1 MVKISAFILHPFLPL
16 VHVAKMKNESD
27 QSVIHSERYPLCEG
41 GIIFL
46 KKEKSHCAQSRVLLI
61 ALELL
66 GTNE

>member
-46 KKEKSHCAQSRVLLI
+46 RERKKLTVPNRAYF
-61 ALELL
+61 
-66 GTNE
+66 